1 MCRRAAYSASGCKA
15 LRIGKC
21 AGATFGKPNLVPCS
35 LVGPEPPP
43 LAIVPIRRRIW
54 SKGPQPFAYAPN
66 VNSELAA
73 IQAVGHKGFWARE
86 FVGCCWCGA
95 YSDTSKSKRA
105 VGLARKCP
113 GQPQS
118 PSLAR
123 QRKWLLQGGSPVT
136 GKHLYGRAG

>member
-1 MCRRAAYSASGCKA
+1 MCRRAAYSASGFKA
-15 LRIGKC
+15 LRRGEC
-21 AGATFGKPNLVPCS
+21 AGARYGKPALV
-35 LVGPEPPP
+35 LGKAFGPDPPP
-43 LAIVPIRRRIW
+43 LVIVPIRRRIW

-123 QRKWLLQGGSPVT
+123 QRKWLLQGRSPAT
-136 GKHLYGRAG
+136 GKPLFGRAG